1 MIKPSDIILHLQIY
15 LPFFT
20 DKFSETVTVTS
31 ATSGASNIVS
41 VNAVNHGLSDNAN
54 ITITQGTI
62 RNSITSVSILD
73 GIATFITQY
82 NHQLITP
89 QLEYDTSEIDME
101 GFSSD
106 FNGTFTILDTTSQ
119 KEFRIETEVTSVPTT
134 LGYFKDNR
142 SAGIKGL
149 QTITLINSDNFE
161 FTSPYYTL
169 PQGDIDNLKIIKATR
184 CYGSADIERAKDI
197 YTKKPTTDTLW
208 LFVIM
213 NDVETSK
220 DRHTLNDTTAG
231 FTSQDLKLLRVST
244 DFSLVVF
251 FPTQETLSGTEA
263 QELAYGEI
271 TTSLI
276 STLYGFGF
284 TDPESAVPYTTVL
297 TGHTPGIYD
306 SSVYSQ
312 VYDWTLPSVFAFD
325 SGFSVQ
331 VGPIATNLIGINATF
346 DISSDVAAQMSFD
359 IEY

>member
-20 DKFSETVTVTS
+20 DRFSEFVTVNT
-31 ATSGASNIVS
+31 AISGASNLIS

-54 ITITQGTI
+54 IIISQGTI
-62 RNSITSVSILD
+62 RNSITGVTILD
-73 GIATFITQY
+73 GIATFTTEY

-89 QLEYDTSEIDME
+89 QLEYDIDEIDME

-106 FNGTFTILDTTSQ
+106 FNGTFTLLDTIGQ
-119 KEFRIETEVTSVPTT
+119 NEFRIETAVTSVPTT

-149 QTITLINSDNFE
+149 QTITLINVDNFT
-161 FTSPYYTL
+161 FTSPYYPL
-169 PQGDIDNLKIIKATR
+169 PEGDIDDIKIIKSTR

-197 YTKKPTTDTLW
+197 YTKKPSTDTLW

-220 DRHTLNDTTAG
+220 DRHTLNDTTSG
-231 FTSQDLKLLRVST
+231 STSQDLKLLRVST

-271 TTSLI
+271 ATSLI

-284 TDPESAVPYTTVL
+284 TDIESAVPYTTVL

-312 VYDWTLPSVFAFD
+312 VYDWTLPTVFAFD

-331 VGPIATNLIGINATF
+331 VGPIMTNLIGINATF
-346 DISSDVAAQMSFD
+346 DISSDVAAQMTFNV
-359 IEY
+359 EY